1 MGGKMVMSFD
11 ECAEGCEIQCRSY
24 CKDIPLDRCRCFI
37 ECVEDC
43 IVKDCIGDVE
53 WEEE

>member
-1 MGGKMVMSFD
+1 MVMSFS

-37 ECVEDC
+37 GCVEAC
-43 IVKDCIGDVE
+43 MGP
-53 WEEE
+53 EEGGEDEA

>member
-1 MGGKMVMSFD
+1 MVSFS

-37 ECVEDC
+37 GCMEACMP
-43 IVKDCIGDVE
+43 GDAE

>member
-1 MGGKMVMSFD
+1 MVSFS

-37 ECVEDC
+37 GCVEAC
-43 IVKDCIGDVE
+43 MGDVE